1 MRDRRTR
8 KHPVYIGVQ
17 ILFSLLLF
25 YLTFRLVGGIPAA
38 GLALLFAVHLSGEFL
53 AFVKVYSGFLLYR
66 KGWVSVKIP
75 YKEITRITYIHQV
88 GGREFYRIYYHSRG
102 KKRVL
107 KLHSYMFTR
116 LHELIRGL
124 EEKGIP
130 VSRKEK
136 KKDYVAWSLFGVIS
150 LFALVIFRQVLVRG
164 YLFLTSAFSGEWHL
178 YNHILLWVL
187 FFFFT
192 LFILS
197 RLFLFL
203 RQGEVRL
210 FFSRVFL
217 HLVIV
222 GLLYL
227 FLQDYSSQKH
237 AAEMF
242 RVLVDVKYQ
251 CETARYENKPSPYG
265 SQEGEGC
272 ELKEKTRLM
281 KGWHRVPVRVY
292 RMTSDNPDLSLFG
305 EPGRIIVFQSGEGTY
320 YYATAWEKGRVRIIA
335 PKYGKETPAALES
348 VVNRRLLIHIR

>member
-25 YLTFRLVGGIPAA
+25 YLAFRLGGVVPAA
-38 GLALLFAVHLSGEFL
+38 GLALLFAIHLMGEFL
-53 AFVKVYSGFLLYR
+53 SFVKIYSGFLLYR
-66 KGWVSVKIP
+66 KGWGSVKIS
-75 YKEITRITYIHQV
+75 YKEIAGINYIHQV
-88 GGREFYRIYYHSRG
+88 GGREFYRIYYQSGG

-116 LHELIRGL
+116 LHDLIRGL

-130 VSRKEK
+130 VSKKEK
-136 KKDYVAWSLFGVIS
+136 KKDYVAWSLFGIIT
-150 LFALVIFRQVLVRG
+150 LFSLVILRQVLVRG
-164 YLFLTSAFSGEWHL
+164 YTFLQSAFSGGWHL

-187 FFFFT
+187 FFLFT

-203 RQGEVRL
+203 RQGEHRL

-227 FLQDYSSQKH
+227 FLQDYSAQKH
-237 AAEMF
+237 GAEMF
-242 RVLVDVKYQ
+242 RILVDVKYQ
-251 CETARYENKPSPYG
+251 CETARYEKKPSPYEVE
-265 SQEGEGC
+265 EGRGC
-272 ELKEKTRLM
+272 ELTEKTRLM

-292 RMTSDNPDLSLFG
+292 RMTSEDPDTGLFG
-305 EPGRIIVFQSGEGTY
+305 EPGRIIVFQTDDGAY
-320 YYATAWEKGRVRIIA
+320 YYATAWEKGHVRIIA
-335 PKYGKETPAALES
+335 PKYGRETPAALES
-348 VVNRRLLIHIR
+348 VVNHRLLIHIR